1 MSKKSAKAANLRLI
15 SQFDDLTLNSQPTQL
30 DDYLEVEHEWEV
42 EHEQKHTFHEAWKL
56 INYEKMKCESNVAQF
71 RADQKEA
78 RRITLA

>member
-42 EHEQKHTFHEAWKL
+42 EHEQKHTFHEA
-56 INYEKMKCESNVAQF
+56 
-71 RADQKEA
+71 
-78 RRITLA
+78 